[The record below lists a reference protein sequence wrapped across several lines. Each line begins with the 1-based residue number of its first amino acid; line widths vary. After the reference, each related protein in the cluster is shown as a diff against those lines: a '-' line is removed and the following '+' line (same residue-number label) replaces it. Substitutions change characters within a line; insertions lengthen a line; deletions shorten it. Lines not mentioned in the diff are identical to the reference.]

1 VPVPPFALNV
11 TVNDCA
17 GVEKDAPVVVA
28 VSPVDD
34 VITNVGVYVVLAD
47 NETD

>member
-1 VPVPPFALNV
+1 MLPVPPFALKV

-17 GVEKDAPVVVA
+17 SVEKGAPVVVA

-34 VITNVGVYVVLAD
+34 VMTNVGV
-47 NETD
+47 